1 MTPRFRFPL
10 AVAAGLLAAVG
21 TTAKSSVAA
30 SATAVPGYV
39 RPVNEAGQPRPES
52 YVFAE
57 GRYFEGSSMDRS
69 IGRMTFADI
78 TRILATGLAKQ
89 NYFPAENV
97 GSAQLVI
104 MVHWG
109 TTEVY
114 EDPNEIE
121 TAANL
126 HSAAAAYQEAYAASG
141 GIADSSA
148 LNAALM
154 NAEMDAQLH
163 ASAEA
168 RNAALLGYRSALEK
182 EEKNMMM
189 SSEEMSMRF
198 DLAQERY
205 FVVLMA
211 YDNQLRLREK
221 KSKILWVT
229 RLSVRSVGNDFTEA
243 LANLTSVGSDV
254 FGKQVD
260 SLLMVD
266 PAAPRGTVTL
276 GELKVIG
283 PVGEPPA
290 EDEDPKP
297 EPER

>member
-1 MTPRFRFPL
+1 MDGGRGGKIRRRRECDCRARL
-10 AVAAGLLAAVG
+10 R
-21 TTAKSSVAA
+21 
-30 SATAVPGYV
+30 ATSD
-39 RPVNEAGQPRPES
+39 EDGQPRPES

-57 GRYFEGSSMDRS
+57 GRFFEGSSVDR
-69 IGRMTFADI
+69 GLARTTFTDI
-78 TRILATGLAKQ
+78 TNVLATGLAKQ
-89 NYFPAENV
+89 SYYPAEAID
-97 GSAQLVI
+97 SAQLVI

-109 TTEVY
+109 TTTVY
-114 EDPNEIE
+114 QDPNEIE

-126 HSAAAAYQEAYAASG
+126 HSAAAAYQEAYASSG

-154 NAEMDAQLH
+154 NAGMDAQLH

-168 RNAALLGYRSALEK
+168 RNASLLGYRSSLER
-182 EEKNMMM
+182 EERNMMM
-189 SSEEMSMRF
+189 SGEETSMRF

-205 FVVLMA
+205 FVILMA
-211 YDNQLRLREK
+211 YDNQLRMREK
-221 KSKILWVT
+221 KSKVLWIT
-229 RLSVRSVGNDFTEA
+229 RLSIRSVGNDFTEA

-260 SLLMVD
+260 TLLRVD

-283 PVGEPPA
+283 PADDPPA
-290 EDEDPKP
+290 GENDPGRKP
-297 EPER
+297 ER